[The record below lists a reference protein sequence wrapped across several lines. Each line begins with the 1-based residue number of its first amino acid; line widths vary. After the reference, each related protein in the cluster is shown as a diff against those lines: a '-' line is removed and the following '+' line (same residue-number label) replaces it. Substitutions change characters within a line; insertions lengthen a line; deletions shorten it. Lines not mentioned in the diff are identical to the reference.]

1 MDFVR
6 SGAQCDRLAGEY
18 EETFFARFY
27 LVLANRNIVQQKP
40 SRTIGFDAKRLSAA
54 ALECDFRG
62 GDGHAIFVQNN
73 ARAIGRIGRKNSRR
87 SKNAQRT
94 QNDSE

>member
-27 LVLANRNIVQQKP
+27 LVLANRNIAQQKP
-40 SRTIGFDAKRLSAA
+40 SRTIGFDAKRLSAT

-62 GDGHAIFVQNN
+62 CDGHAIFVQNN
-73 ARAIGRIGRKNSRR
+73 ARAIGRISRMDSCRSQNAERSQYNS
-87 SKNAQRT
+87 
-94 QNDSE
+94 E